1 MEAVSTLVR
10 LLETIIV
17 NTVVDTVCHYVHRWI
32 DKHS

>member
-17 NTVVDTVCHYVHRWI
+17 DTVCYYVHRWI